1 MNDASPAGVPTCY
14 RHPGRETWIRC
25 QRCEQPICPDCMRD
39 AAVGFQCPDC
49 VRQGARETRQIT
61 ALYGGKRSGDPR
73 LTSYVLIAI
82 NAIIWLVISAT
93 GGARSRLVEL
103 LALVPAGQC
112 GSVAQPD
119 AYYPAITSE
128 ALCRALQGGDGLW
141 RPGVADGAWWQVIT
155 SAFTHVE
162 IWHIA
167 LNMMALY
174 VLGPTLEQIMGR
186 ARFLAVYLLGAVG
199 GSLVVLWL
207 SDATGST
214 LGASG
219 ALFGVLGGLL
229 VTFTKARLNTQW
241 IMQNLVLAAVITIVG
256 WRFISWQGHLG
267 GFLGGAAAAVV
278 IAFAPKARRSLVQW
292 AGIGVLLVV
301 LLGLALLRAAALA

>member
-25 QRCEQPICPDCMRD
+25 QRCDRPICPDCMRD

-49 VRQGARETRQIT
+49 VREGSRETRQGV
-61 ALYGGKRSGDPR
+61 ALYGGQRSSDPR
-73 LTSYVLIAI
+73 LTSFVLIAI
-82 NAIIWLVISAT
+82 NAIIWLAITAT
-93 GGARSRLVEL
+93 GGARSRLAEL
-103 LALVPAGQC
+103 LALSPAGQC
-112 GSVAQPD
+112 GSVAQPG
-119 AYYPAITSE
+119 AYYPSVGSE
-128 ALCRALQGGDGLW
+128 AVCRAIQGGDGVW
-141 RPGVADGAWWQVIT
+141 QPGVASGAWWQVIT

-162 IWHIA
+162 IWHIG
-167 LNMMALY
+167 LNMMALF

-186 ARFLAVYLLGAVG
+186 ARFLAVYLMGALG

-241 IMQNLVLAAVITIVG
+241 ITQNIVIAAVITIVG
-256 WRFISWQGHLG
+256 WQYISWQGHLG
-267 GFLGGAAAAVV
+267 GFIGGAAAAAV

-292 AGIGVLLVV
+292 AGIGVLLAIF
-301 LLGLALLRAAALA
+301 LALALLRVAALA